1 MARKAPRI
9 YVLAGV
15 NGAGK
20 SSIGGAMIRASG
32 GEYYNPDEAAKALI
46 AANPGLEQAKANA
59 AAWRQGKRL
68 LERAITERLDFAFET
83 TLGGGTMTGILADAA
98 AAGFEVRVFYVGLAS
113 PELHLERVSRRV
125 GAGGPGDLGV
135 VAEGLRRPA
144 QLLGVRG
151 RTRCGTAPVDP
162 VQHLEVRSEAGVGM
176 PVTRSAR
183 GRPPSR
189 AARSSAPDQPT
200 TSASTGSG
208 RGGPPAARSTTS

>member
-1 MARKAPRI
+1 VARKAPRI

-125 GAGGPGDLGV
+125 GAGGHDIPEADIRRRWRHSRINLV
-135 VAEGLRRPA
+135 RLLPVLTELRVYDNSAAADPAAGEAPRP
-144 QLLGVRG
+144 LLVLH
-151 RTRCGTAPVDP
+151 VDHGEL
-162 VQHLEVRSEAGVGM
+162 V
-176 PVTRSAR
+176 
-183 GRPPSR
+183 
-189 AARSSAPDQPT
+189 
-200 TSASTGSG
+200 
-208 RGGPPAARSTTS
+208 GPPDLTATPTWARPIVAAALKSS